1 MAGEDR
7 IGAGFKYI
15 YYGVADSSGYLQGNS
30 ATAATNGTIQP
41 MLRLRG
47 ARTFPVTIP
56 ERERVPVSG
65 DDEPLVTF
73 SFASEQLPNGVMATA
88 VRSLDFEALVK
99 STLVESL
106 GDLRAGSMAAGGEVL
121 RTMMLL
127 LIREAK
133 KYEGSTKGTGAW
145 EAVMIPAC
153 EISPAGAEWE
163 QRTFNPYNYSINIS
177 KAGIGIYGGS
187 YTEATRGTNELALE
201 PIECDNPPFVM
212 GGYGDGATTGY
223 TLTHTPVAASAAKVH
238 VWLDN
243 VKQTYTTHYTVTGT
257 GLNFVSPPGDGVHI
271 GVMYE
276 VAASALS

>member
-15 YYGVADSSGYLQGNS
+15 FYGVADSNGYLQGNN
-30 ATAATNGTIQP
+30 ATPATNGTIQP

-56 ERERVPVSG
+56 ERDRVPVSG

-99 STLVESL
+99 STLVESI
-106 GDLRAGSMAAGGEVL
+106 GDLRAGSMAAGGEVS

-133 KYEGSTKGTGAW
+133 KYEGATKGPTGW
-145 EAVMIPAC
+145 EIVMIPSC
-153 EISPAGAEWE
+153 EIAPAGAEWE

-177 KAGIGIYGGS
+177 KAGQGVYGGS
-187 YTEATRGTNELALE
+187 YTEATRGTTELAIE
-201 PIECDNPPFVM
+201 PIEADNPIM
-212 GGYGDGATTGY
+212 IEGGYGNASEDDFA
-223 TLTHTPVAASAAKVH
+223 LTYAPVAATAAKVH
-238 VWLDN
+238 VWLNN
-243 VKQTYTTHYTVTGT
+243 VKQVYTTHYVVSGGGVHFVT
-257 GLNFVSPPGDGVHI
+257 PPGSGVHI
-271 GVMYE
+271 GIMYE